1 VRSRRANAQTIYLA
15 LREAIVAGELRAGDR
30 LAEEQLARSFAVS
43 RTPVR
48 EAILRLEAEHLAERH
63 PSRGLVVRA
72 IPAHETLEVY
82 LVRAVLD
89 GLAAR
94 LAAGLALPGD
104 HARLRWLNDRLAEA
118 LQQHDLATAA
128 ELNMQF
134 HEGLSEAAH
143 NTMLL
148 HVTRQVHDWVR
159 LFGATTLGAPGRAA
173 AALAEHVAI
182 LDAIEAAQ
190 ADLAEQRAR
199 QHMLRAHEV
208 RQAMLREAPAAD

>member
-1 VRSRRANAQTIYLA
+1 VRSRRASAQTVYVA
-15 LREAIVAGELRAGDR
+15 LRDAIVAGELRAGDR

-43 RTPVR
+43 RTPIR
-48 EAILRLEAEHLAERH
+48 EAILRLEAERLAERH

-72 IPAHETLEVY
+72 IPQHEILEVY
-82 LVRAVLD
+82 GVRAVLD

-94 LAAGLALPGD
+94 LAAGLALPAD
-104 HARLRWLNDRLAEA
+104 HARLRWLNDRIADA

-128 ELNMQF
+128 ELNIQF

-148 HVTRQVHDWVR
+148 HFTRQVHDWVR
-159 LFGATTLGAPGRAA
+159 RFGATTLRVPGRAA
-173 AALAEHVAI
+173 VALAEHAAI
-182 LDAIEAAQ
+182 MDAIEAAQ

-199 QHMLRAHEV
+199 EHMLHAHAV
-208 RQAMLREAPAAD
+208 RQAMLRQAPAAD